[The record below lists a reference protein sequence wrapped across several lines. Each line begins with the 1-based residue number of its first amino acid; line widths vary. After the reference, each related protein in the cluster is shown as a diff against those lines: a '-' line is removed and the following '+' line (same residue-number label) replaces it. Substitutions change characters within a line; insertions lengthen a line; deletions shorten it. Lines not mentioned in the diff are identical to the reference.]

1 MQEISYQADNNV
13 GHIRFPIHNGAMDL
27 SHCRQL
33 LQAIELAKADDACK
47 VIILWG
53 GPDFFSNGIDLNAV
67 HLQYNA
73 SILAYKNLKA
83 LNKIVH
89 AVLTADTKLVIS
101 ALQGSASAGGV
112 MLAIAADLRYARPNI
127 VLNPSY
133 ANLGLCGSEYW
144 SVLLPAIIGVG
155 FTQKLLYEASPV
167 SAIDALR
174 LGLIHQLI
182 VGEPE
187 AFEDNITA
195 KAEYLAATNINAR
208 LAAKSV
214 LNHQLLAQMETQVKL
229 ELEKMKDCC
238 NHPEFESARS
248 HFVEKNGQ
256 QQTLFL
262 NVDSRNIRQQNKRD
276 DDQRDGDQQN
286 NKQRDD
292 YEPNDN
298 E

>member
-1 MQEISYQADNNV
+1 MQEISYQTHNNV
-13 GHIRFPIHNGAMDL
+13 GHIKFPIHNGAMDL

-33 LQAIELAKADDACK
+33 LQTIQLAKADDSCK

-112 MLAIAADLRYARPNI
+112 MLAIAADLRYARQNI

-155 FTQKLLYEASPV
+155 FTQKLLYEASPL
-167 SAIDALR
+167 SAAEALR

-182 VGEPE
+182 GGEPDT
-187 AFEDNITA
+187 FQDNITA
-195 KAEYLAATNINAR
+195 KAEYLASTNISAR

-214 LNHQLLAQMETQVKL
+214 LNHQILAQMETQVKL

-238 NHPEFESARS
+238 NHPEFESARTR
-248 HFVEKNGQ
+248 FVEKNGHQ
-256 QQTLFL
+256 QPLFL
-262 NVDSRNIRQQNKRD
+262 SADPNNIRQKN
-276 DDQRDGDQQN
+276 
-286 NKQRDD
+286 QRDD
-292 YEPNDN
+292 N

>member
-1 MQEISYQADNNV
+1 MQEISYQARNNV
-13 GHIRFPIHNGAMDL
+13 GHIKFPIHNGAMDL

-33 LQAIELAKADDACK
+33 LHTIELAKEDHACK

-83 LNKIVH
+83 LNNIVH
-89 AVLTADTKLVIS
+89 AVLTANTKLVIS

-112 MLAIAADLRYARPNI
+112 MLAIAADLRYARKNI

-144 SVLLPAIIGVG
+144 SVLLPAIIGYG
-155 FTQKLLYEASPV
+155 FTQKLIYEASPV
-167 SAIDALR
+167 SAAEALR
-174 LGLIHQLI
+174 LGLIHQI
-182 VGEPE
+182 IDGEPDT
-187 AFEDNITA
+187 FEENITA
-195 KAEYLAATNINAR
+195 KAEYLASTNINAR

-214 LNHQLLAQMETQVKL
+214 LNHHLLAQMETQVKL

-238 NHPEFESARS
+238 NHPEFESARGR
-248 HFVEKNGQ
+248 FVEKNGHQ
-256 QQTLFL
+256 QPLFL
-262 NVDSRNIRQQNKRD
+262 NAAAGNIQQKNKRD
-276 DDQRDGDQQN
+276 DQ
-286 NKQRDD
+286 DD
-292 YEPNDN
+292 NTYEANDN
-298 E
+298 T

>member
-1 MQEISYQADNNV
+1 MQEISYQADNKV

-33 LQAIELAKADDACK
+33 LQTIEFAKEDDACK

-73 SILAYKNLKA
+73 SILTYKNLKA

-112 MLAIAADLRYARPNI
+112 MLAIAADLRYARQNI

-155 FTQKLLYEASPV
+155 FTQKLLYEASPI
-167 SAIDALR
+167 SATDALR

-182 VGEPE
+182 GGEPD
-187 AFEDNITA
+187 AFQDNITA
-195 KAEYLAATNINAR
+195 KAEYLASTNINAR

-214 LNHQLLAQMETQVKL
+214 LNHHLLAQMETQVKL

-238 NHPEFESARS
+238 NHPEFELARA
-248 HFVEKNGQ
+248 HFVEKNGHPQ
-256 QQTLFL
+256 PLFL
-262 NVDSRNIRQQNKRD
+262 NAAAGNIRQNHQRDNKQP
-276 DDQRDGDQQN
+276 DDQDD
-286 NKQRDD
+286 NK
-292 YEPNDN
+292 
-298 E
+298 

>member
-1 MQEISYQADNNV
+1 MQEISYQAHNNV
-13 GHIRFPIHNGAMDL
+13 GHIKFPIHNGAMDL
-27 SHCRQL
+27 SHCREL
-33 LQAIELAKADDACK
+33 LQTIELAKADDACK

-89 AVLTADTKLVIS
+89 AVLTTESKLVIS

-112 MLAIAADLRYARPNI
+112 MLAIAADLRYARQNI
-127 VLNPSY
+127 VLSPSY

-155 FTQKLLYEASPV
+155 FTQKLLYEASPL
-167 SAIDALR
+167 SANEALR

-182 VGEPE
+182 SGEPE
-187 AFEDNITA
+187 AFEDNIIA

-214 LNHQLLAQMETQVKL
+214 LNHQILAQMDTQVKL

-248 HFVEKNGQ
+248 HFVEKKRHQ
-256 QQTLFL
+256 QPLFL
-262 NVDSRNIRQQNKRD
+262 SADSSNIRQKNK
-276 DDQRDGDQQN
+276 RDGDQQN

>member
-13 GHIRFPIHNGAMDL
+13 GHIKFPIHNGAMDL

-33 LQAIELAKADDACK
+33 LHTIELAKEDDACK

-89 AVLTADTKLVIS
+89 AVLSTDTKLVIS

-112 MLAIAADLRYARPNI
+112 MLAIAADLRYARQNI

-155 FTQKLLYEASPV
+155 FTQKLLYEASPI
-167 SAIDALR
+167 SANEALR

-182 VGEPE
+182 SGEPDT
-187 AFEDNITA
+187 FEDNITA
-195 KAEYLAATNINAR
+195 KAEYLATTNINAR

-214 LNHQLLAQMETQVKL
+214 LNHHLLAEMETQVKL

-238 NHPEFESARS
+238 NHPEFESARAP
-248 HFVEKNGQ
+248 FVEKNGHQ
-256 QQTLFL
+256 QPLFL
-262 NVDSRNIRQQNKRD
+262 NAAAGNIRQNH
-276 DDQRDGDQQN
+276 
-286 NKQRDD
+286 QRDD
-292 YEPNDN
+292 QDDN
-298 E
+298 T

>member
-1 MQEISYQADNNV
+1 MQEISYRADNNV
-13 GHIRFPIHNGAMDL
+13 GHIKFPIHNGAMDL

-33 LQAIELAKADDACK
+33 LQTIEHAKADDACK

-112 MLAIAADLRYARPNI
+112 MLAIAADLRYARQNI

-155 FTQKLLYEASPV
+155 FTQKLLYEASPL
-167 SAIDALR
+167 SAAEALR
-174 LGLIHQLI
+174 LGLIHQVI
-182 VGEPE
+182 AGEPE
-187 AFEDNITA
+187 TFADNITA
-195 KAEYLAATNINAR
+195 KAEYLASTNINAR

-214 LNHQLLAQMETQVKL
+214 LNHCLLEQMEVQVKL

-238 NHPEFESARS
+238 NHPEFESARTC
-248 HFVEKNGQ
+248 FVEKNSHR
-256 QQTLFL
+256 QTLFL
-262 NVDSRNIRQQNKRD
+262 SADP
-276 DDQRDGDQQN
+276 N
-286 NKQRDD
+286 NTKLKNQRDD
-292 YEPNDN
+292 N